1 MKNKIL
7 TWLALSVIFC
17 LSSFETKAQSVYI
30 QDIIEYIDKNG
41 QEFDA
46 LIGVRGIRYTESLN
60 LPKVTVLEGDYIV
73 MKATSCTDVG
83 SVEGG
88 HLYKLHLEI
97 APAMDFGERL
107 RSHIEFT
114 FDLEYDRWCSVD
126 FWTVQP
132 GLSIGEIT
140 PSEQDIAYRQSPQI
154 LTYSSDDRPSI
165 QSVQWQQKDVYTSD
179 WINISGANSY
189 TYSPKPLSQTTEF
202 RVVARSKGADIEHT
216 EPAIVRVSPQL
227 VGGTVSGDQ
236 TIFPDGI
243 PLPFTNSTAAFGG
256 SSDITYQWQAKTEQG
271 NWTDVPNAKGL
282 SYDPPA
288 LTTTTKFRRKAVS
301 GEEAAYSNVVTVSVR
316 EPIAEYLSFRPIAG
330 VVSEEDRDMRTA
342 GLKTYEKIG
351 ILGADTDVGKFIE
364 RAFYYDYRGRI
375 IQIVETNHLGGL
387 SYYSTEY
394 DFVGNI
400 LKSHE
405 LHTSDMQSASPAN
418 TADRSGSHRKL
429 TEFTYDHRGRLL
441 TEKTTLDDNEPVTVS
456 YAYDPLGE
464 LRSKRMGADLLV
476 ETYEYNLQGWRTNHT
491 VSAGADTL
499 FETKLHY
506 YEPRFEGTTPTY
518 TGNISEWEWQHG
530 TDAET
535 NAYAFA
541 YDRAARLVET
551 KQYIDGVGSD
561 GFVEKG
567 ITYDSNGNIQ
577 TLSRTAAGSE
587 TENYRYTYAGNR
599 MTQLHDSTTGASHS
613 FAYDANGNMI
623 RDGANN
629 LDMTYNSTDLL
640 KNVEQGGAILAKYSY
655 LADGRKLTATESAG
669 NGLCYLGSLV
679 YRTQNGTFDLES
691 ASFGGGRLVV
701 SSEGLETR
709 YFLTD
714 HLGSVRQVVAADGS
728 VIEQNDYYPFGKR
741 WAAVAAPI
749 SDNRH
754 RFSGKEEQAFL
765 SLPYV
770 DFGARMYNPDWGR
783 WFTQDPLLEKYYP
796 IGQYCYCAGNPIRFS
811 DKKGQSI
818 KDAVV
823 GYAVGFV
830 TNIIPGT
837 TGLRDSY
844 TPTDAVDYNNALQT
858 TDLFAGVA
866 GVTLSESG
874 EGMMITGTAV
884 GSLAASTT
892 MATAG
897 ASAEV
902 TVPLAAVGKTTAL
915 VGLGAKTLGVT
926 LMGNS
931 AKNVSQGYNRGKEK
945 VESSK
950 SSTKSINQLNRSL
963 KNKNKGNKNIKRFD
977 KGKIKGEQDHVHFD
991 DGAALNKD
999 GSWKHG
1005 QRELTQE
1012 ERNYLQENGW
1022 TIE

>member
-1 MKNKIL
+1 MSPLFPFLKYL
-7 TWLALSVIFC
+7 TDGTASGHEDYDSQQTLYI
-17 LSSFETKAQSVYI
+17 SS
-30 QDIIEYIDKNG
+30 
-41 QEFDA
+41 
-46 LIGVRGIRYTESLN
+46 LI
-60 LPKVTVLEGDYIV
+60 
-73 MKATSCTDVG
+73 
-83 SVEGG
+83 
-88 HLYKLHLEI
+88 
-97 APAMDFGERL
+97 
-107 RSHIEFT
+107 
-114 FDLEYDRWCSVD
+114 
-126 FWTVQP
+126 
-132 GLSIGEIT
+132 
-140 PSEQDIAYRQSPQI
+140 
-154 LTYSSDDRPSI
+154 
-165 QSVQWQQKDVYTSD
+165 
-179 WINISGANSY
+179 
-189 TYSPKPLSQTTEF
+189 
-202 RVVARSKGADIEHT
+202 
-216 EPAIVRVSPQL
+216 
-227 VGGTVSGDQ
+227 
-236 TIFPDGI
+236 
-243 PLPFTNSTAAFGG
+243 
-256 SSDITYQWQAKTEQG
+256 
-271 NWTDVPNAKGL
+271 
-282 SYDPPA
+282 
-288 LTTTTKFRRKAVS
+288 
-301 GEEAAYSNVVTVSVR
+301 
-316 EPIAEYLSFRPIAG
+316 
-330 VVSEEDRDMRTA
+330 
-342 GLKTYEKIG
+342 
-351 ILGADTDVGKFIE
+351 
-364 RAFYYDYRGRI
+364 
-375 IQIVETNHLGGL
+375 
-387 SYYSTEY
+387 YST
-394 DFVGNI
+394 N
-400 LKSHE
+400 
-405 LHTSDMQSASPAN
+405 
-418 TADRSGSHRKL
+418 
-429 TEFTYDHRGRLL
+429 
-441 TEKTTLDDNEPVTVS
+441 
-456 YAYDPLGE
+456 
-464 LRSKRMGADLLV
+464 
-476 ETYEYNLQGWRTNHT
+476 
-491 VSAGADTL
+491 
-499 FETKLHY
+499 
-506 YEPRFEGTTPTY
+506 
-518 TGNISEWEWQHG
+518 
-530 TDAET
+530 
-535 NAYAFA
+535 
-541 YDRAARLVET
+541 
-551 KQYIDGVGSD
+551 
-561 GFVEKG
+561 
-567 ITYDSNGNIQ
+567 
-577 TLSRTAAGSE
+577 
-587 TENYRYTYAGNR
+587 
-599 MTQLHDSTTGASHS
+599 
-613 FAYDANGNMI
+613 
-623 RDGANN
+623 DGAINAF
-629 LDMTYNSTDLL
+629 
-640 KNVEQGGAILAKYSY
+640 K
-655 LADGRKLTATESAG
+655 
-669 NGLCYLGSLV
+669 
-679 YRTQNGTFDLES
+679 S
-691 ASFGGGRLVV
+691 ASFNDGWIVGTNNGTN
-701 SSEGLETR
+701 SEVHD
-709 YFLTD
+709 FLTD
-714 HLGSVRQVVAADGS
+714 HLSSVRP

-741 WAAVAAPI
+741 WAAVEAPI

>member
-73 MKATSCTDVG
+73 MKATSCTYVE

-189 TYSPKPLSQTTEF
+189 TYSPRPLSQTTEF

-216 EPAIVRVSPQL
+216 EPAIVHVSPQL

-551 KQYIDGVGSD
+551 KQYIDGVASD

-599 MTQLHDSTTGASHS
+599 MTQLHNSTTGASHS

-629 LDMTYNSTDLL
+629 LDMTYNSSNLL

-691 ASFGGGRLVV
+691 TNFGGGRLAV

-796 IGQYCYCAGNPIRFS
+796 IGQYCYCAGNPVSFLDLDGRKLYFAPGVSESFKQKFAETIQYMNLCGTAG
-811 DKKGQSI
+811 DIAKLQSSN
-818 KDAVV
+818 
-823 GYAVGFV
+823 
-830 TNIIPGT
+830 NIYYIDEATSIEGT
-837 TGLRDSY
+837 QFDPNTGTISWDPNHL
-844 TPTDAVDYNNALQT
+844 VET
-858 TDLFAGVA
+858 TDGKL
-866 GVTLSESG
+866 LSPATVLAHEADHAQKYDSTIQSNDNEVKQQYNESVKSHSDEQYSKG
-874 EGMMITGTAV
+874 EERRVITGTEQE
-884 GSLAASTT
+884 AA
-892 MATAG
+892 
-897 ASAEV
+897 
-902 TVPLAAVGKTTAL
+902 
-915 VGLGAKTLGVT
+915 
-926 LMGNS
+926 
-931 AKNVSQGYNRGKEK
+931 R
-945 VESSK
+945 
-950 SSTKSINQLNRSL
+950 
-963 KNKNKGNKNIKRFD
+963 
-977 KGKIKGEQDHVHFD
+977 
-991 DGAALNKD
+991 
-999 GSWKHG
+999 KHG
-1005 QRELTQE
+1005 DINKQQTTRT
-1012 ERNYLQENGW
+1012 NSNGKQANVNI
-1022 TIE
+1022 TNMKPKEISRYIYETNNQYYD

>member
-73 MKATSCTDVG
+73 MKATSCTYVG

-256 SSDITYQWQAKTEQG
+256 SSDNTYQWQAKTEQG

-783 WFTQDPLLEKYYP
+783 WFTQDPLAEKYYP
-796 IGQYCYCAGNPIRFS
+796 IGQYCYCAGNPVSFLDLDGRKLYFAPGVSESFKQKFAETIQYMNLCGTAG
-811 DKKGQSI
+811 DIAKLQSSN
-818 KDAVV
+818 
-823 GYAVGFV
+823 
-830 TNIIPGT
+830 NIYYIDEATSIEGT
-837 TGLRDSY
+837 QFDPNTGTISWDPNHL
-844 TPTDAVDYNNALQT
+844 VET
-858 TDLFAGVA
+858 TDGKL
-866 GVTLSESG
+866 LSPATVLAHEADHAQKYDSTIQSNDNEVKQQYNESVKSHSDEQYSKG
-874 EGMMITGTAV
+874 EERRVITGTEQE
-884 GSLAASTT
+884 AA
-892 MATAG
+892 
-897 ASAEV
+897 
-902 TVPLAAVGKTTAL
+902 
-915 VGLGAKTLGVT
+915 
-926 LMGNS
+926 
-931 AKNVSQGYNRGKEK
+931 R
-945 VESSK
+945 
-950 SSTKSINQLNRSL
+950 
-963 KNKNKGNKNIKRFD
+963 
-977 KGKIKGEQDHVHFD
+977 
-991 DGAALNKD
+991 
-999 GSWKHG
+999 KHG
-1005 QRELTQE
+1005 DINKQQTTRT
-1012 ERNYLQENGW
+1012 NSNGKQANVNIANMKPKEISRYIYE
-1022 TIE
+1022 TNNQYYD

>member
-1 MKNKIL
+1 M
-7 TWLALSVIFC
+7 
-17 LSSFETKAQSVYI
+17 
-30 QDIIEYIDKNG
+30 
-41 QEFDA
+41 
-46 LIGVRGIRYTESLN
+46 
-60 LPKVTVLEGDYIV
+60 
-73 MKATSCTDVG
+73 
-83 SVEGG
+83 
-88 HLYKLHLEI
+88 
-97 APAMDFGERL
+97 
-107 RSHIEFT
+107 
-114 FDLEYDRWCSVD
+114 
-126 FWTVQP
+126 
-132 GLSIGEIT
+132 
-140 PSEQDIAYRQSPQI
+140 
-154 LTYSSDDRPSI
+154 
-165 QSVQWQQKDVYTSD
+165 
-179 WINISGANSY
+179 
-189 TYSPKPLSQTTEF
+189 
-202 RVVARSKGADIEHT
+202 
-216 EPAIVRVSPQL
+216 
-227 VGGTVSGDQ
+227 
-236 TIFPDGI
+236 
-243 PLPFTNSTAAFGG
+243 
-256 SSDITYQWQAKTEQG
+256 
-271 NWTDVPNAKGL
+271 
-282 SYDPPA
+282 
-288 LTTTTKFRRKAVS
+288 TTTTKFRRKAVS

-796 IGQYCYCAGNPIRFS
+796 IGQYVYCAGNPINQIDF
-811 DKKGQSI
+811 DGNLI
-818 KDAVV
+818 IFIN
-823 GYAVGFV
+823 GF
-830 TNIIPGT
+830 TANKAQQGT
-837 TGLRDSY
+837 AAYWRKTYKTYSVDFASSVQAQLDDNNVMYRHGGTGL
-844 TPTDAVDYNNALQT
+844 
-858 TDLFAGVA
+858 
-866 GVTLSESG
+866 
-874 EGMMITGTAV
+874 
-884 GSLAASTT
+884 
-892 MATAG
+892 
-897 ASAEV
+897 
-902 TVPLAAVGKTTAL
+902 
-915 VGLGAKTLGVT
+915 
-926 LMGNS
+926 
-931 AKNVSQGYNRGKEK
+931 K
-945 VESSK
+945 VETRMLQGELQAVEDYDIILQAVLGIDGIPK
-950 SSTKSINQLNRSL
+950 ET
-963 KNKNKGNKNIKRFD
+963 IK
-977 KGKIKGEQDHVHFD
+977 IITHSM
-991 DGAALNKD
+991 GAAFGKGYVKKLKELLAKYGHSDILISLVADFDPYQASQLSADPNIHTLQFTHKGIIAD
-999 GSWKHG
+999 
-1005 QRELTQE
+1005 QRQKNLPDD
-1012 ERNYLQENGW
+1012 NYREDSKQDRHSIYSFFNDISQLQEGTYVYDGHNW
-1022 TIE
+1022 ILQN

>member
-73 MKATSCTDVG
+73 MKATSCTYVG

-783 WFTQDPLLEKYYP
+783 WFTQDPLAEKYYSWAP
-796 IGQYCYCAGNPIRFS
+796 YCYCINNPIKYVDPNGLDLQLAGTKEEQEMLLAMLQRLTNYKLILHQNGTVTHSIVKTENKNSDYQAGNTLLEQLCDQSSDTKTTTISITDQKSITHPADENAYNGVGSNAEIRFNPNENPS
-811 DKKGQSI
+811 LITQNEISKQVQQEGRPAYIGLAHELIHGMHINSGAARPKTIKLQSI
-818 KDAVV
+818 TTINGEKYLETLPLEEAITV
-823 GYAVGFV
+823 G
-830 TNIIPGT
+830 
-837 TGLRDSY
+837 LH
-844 TPTDAVDYNNALQT
+844 
-858 TDLFAGVA
+858 
-866 GVTLSESG
+866 GVT
-874 EGMMITGTAV
+874 
-884 GSLAASTT
+884 
-892 MATAG
+892 
-897 ASAEV
+897 
-902 TVPLAAVGKTTAL
+902 
-915 VGLGAKTLGVT
+915 
-926 LMGNS
+926 
-931 AKNVSQGYNRGKEK
+931 
-945 VESSK
+945 SK
-950 SSTKSINQLNRSL
+950 GPTENKIRREHNLNTRIFYSPNFPKL
-963 KNKNKGNKNIKRFD
+963 
-977 KGKIKGEQDHVHFD
+977 
-991 DGAALNKD
+991 
-999 GSWKHG
+999 
-1005 QRELTQE
+1005 
-1012 ERNYLQENGW
+1012 
-1022 TIE
+1022 

>member
-73 MKATSCTDVG
+73 MKATSCTYVE

-189 TYSPKPLSQTTEF
+189 TYSPRPLSQTTEF

-216 EPAIVRVSPQL
+216 EPAIVRVNPQL

-418 TADRSGSHRKL
+418 TADRSGSPSETHGVHLRPPGAVIDRKNNPRRQRAGNCIL
-429 TEFTYDHRGRLL
+429 CIRPVGRTPQQEDGSRSARRDLRIQFARMAHEPYRQRRSRHTVRNEVALLRTAIRRYDADLYRQYL
-441 TEKTTLDDNEPVTVS
+441 
-456 YAYDPLGE
+456 
-464 LRSKRMGADLLV
+464 RMGV
-476 ETYEYNLQGWRTNHT
+476 
-491 VSAGADTL
+491 
-499 FETKLHY
+499 
-506 YEPRFEGTTPTY
+506 
-518 TGNISEWEWQHG
+518 
-530 TDAET
+530 
-535 NAYAFA
+535 
-541 YDRAARLVET
+541 AARHRCR
-551 KQYIDGVGSD
+551 
-561 GFVEKG
+561 
-567 ITYDSNGNIQ
+567 N
-577 TLSRTAAGSE
+577 
-587 TENYRYTYAGNR
+587 
-599 MTQLHDSTTGASHS
+599 
-613 FAYDANGNMI
+613 
-623 RDGANN
+623 
-629 LDMTYNSTDLL
+629 
-640 KNVEQGGAILAKYSY
+640 
-655 LADGRKLTATESAG
+655 
-669 NGLCYLGSLV
+669 
-679 YRTQNGTFDLES
+679 
-691 ASFGGGRLVV
+691 
-701 SSEGLETR
+701 
-709 YFLTD
+709 
-714 HLGSVRQVVAADGS
+714 
-728 VIEQNDYYPFGKR
+728 KR
-741 WAAVAAPI
+741 
-749 SDNRH
+749 
-754 RFSGKEEQAFL
+754 
-765 SLPYV
+765 
-770 DFGARMYNPDWGR
+770 
-783 WFTQDPLLEKYYP
+783 
-796 IGQYCYCAGNPIRFS
+796 IRFC
-811 DKKGQSI
+811 
-818 KDAVV
+818 
-823 GYAVGFV
+823 
-830 TNIIPGT
+830 
-837 TGLRDSY
+837 L
-844 TPTDAVDYNNALQT
+844 
-858 TDLFAGVA
+858 
-866 GVTLSESG
+866 
-874 EGMMITGTAV
+874 
-884 GSLAASTT
+884 
-892 MATAG
+892 
-897 ASAEV
+897 
-902 TVPLAAVGKTTAL
+902 
-915 VGLGAKTLGVT
+915 
-926 LMGNS
+926 
-931 AKNVSQGYNRGKEK
+931 
-945 VESSK
+945 
-950 SSTKSINQLNRSL
+950 
-963 KNKNKGNKNIKRFD
+963 
-977 KGKIKGEQDHVHFD
+977 
-991 DGAALNKD
+991 
-999 GSWKHG
+999 
-1005 QRELTQE
+1005 
-1012 ERNYLQENGW
+1012 
-1022 TIE
+1022 